1 MHSYLCKLSYVPLI
15 NTPQTLPITR
25 ASKKSY
31 PSDQKL
37 SGKGVTSNQF
47 KHTSDTERERQGERD
62 NKQLMSK
69 TIEKDS
75 IEFIKNKKGL
85 QTRRSQYPNHHP
97 C

>member
-47 KHTSDTERERQGERD
+47 KHTSDTERETGRER
-62 NKQLMSK
+62 
-69 TIEKDS
+69 
-75 IEFIKNKKGL
+75 
-85 QTRRSQYPNHHP
+85 
-97 C
+97 